1 MGNSGVRKN
10 ILFATLGLAILITGL
25 ALAMSMIIQG
35 NMRILLYIFIGA
47 GALIFG
53 ENLGVAIKNYFPARE
68 IEIEIKD
75 ERNMAIRNMAK
86 AKAFDLMLKVFLIL
100 LFVFG
105 AMRVNMFLL
114 LVFFAAYL
122 LVVLSSVYYWIKYQE
137 KM

>member
-35 NMRILLYIFIGA
+35 NMRILLYIFIGV

-53 ENLGVAIKNYFPARE
+53 ENLGVAIKNYIPARE

-100 LFVFG
+100 LFVLEQCG
-105 AMRVNMFLL
+105 
-114 LVFFAAYL
+114 
-122 LVVLSSVYYWIKYQE
+122 
-137 KM
+137 